1 MWVSNITQHH
11 PTSPMW
17 VSNITQHHPMWVSN
31 ITSNITQHHNIPV
44 RPVCVRSV
52 RERDAPLSRP
62 DYAQIRLSGISGA
75 FQMIFKKRAIQV
87 AVAILMM
94 AHVYSEDLLKVK
106 NAAEARDA
114 SIIYLRGLDSRMF
127 PSRDTQWQER
137 TTFSGGPQDMVTTA
151 KQFTSDG
158 WIIEIYQE
166 LAPLRNTVYQ
176 VTVFSS
182 TEGWH
187 WKGNIK
193 ADGSVSEVSLL
204 RKLPEEDKRRTAE
217 ELLKK
222 SRTAAPFGGYGH

>member
-1 MWVSNITQHH
+1 MWVSNITPTSHH
-11 PTSPMW
+11 PSSAGLRVIGTGE
-17 VSNITQHHPMWVSN
+17 
-31 ITSNITQHHNIPV
+31 
-44 RPVCVRSV
+44 RSFFLPA
-52 RERDAPLSRP
+52 RLRP
-62 DYAQIRLSGISGA
+62 DPAKRDLGGV
-75 FQMIFKKRAIQV
+75 QMIFRKRSIQV

-94 AHVYSEDLLKVK
+94 AHGYSEDLLKVK

-114 SIIYLRGLDSRMF
+114 SIVYLRGLDSRMF
-127 PSRDTQWQER
+127 PSRDAQWQER

-193 ADGSVSEVSLL
+193 ADGSVSEVSPL

>member
-1 MWVSNITQHH
+1 MWVSNILQNQHPNNVGVQHH
-11 PTSPMW
+11 NN
-17 VSNITQHHPMWVSN
+17 VGVQHH
-31 ITSNITQHHNIPV
+31 IQHHNIPV

-52 RERDAPLSRP
+52 REREASFSRP
-62 DYAQIRLSGISGA
+62 DYAQIRLSAISGA
-75 FQMIFKKRAIQV
+75 FKMIFRKRSIQV
-87 AVAILMM
+87 AVAILMVV
-94 AHVYSEDLLKVK
+94 HVYSEDLLKVK

-114 SIIYLRGLDSRMF
+114 SIVYLRSLDSRMF
-127 PSRDTQWQER
+127 PSRDAQWQER

-182 TEGWH
+182 TEGWY

-193 ADGSVSEVSLL
+193 ADGSMSEVSPL